1 MSNYSLEIFREW
13 IYQFH
18 NNSSNK
24 IEFLGEIYDRECDNV
39 YLNWSHYDE
48 KYSSSDGKQIYLR
61 TYINTILQLYFI
73 NFDFTYPKM
82 ISVNLKYRGLKNSGV
97 TRTYYYKNKEIT
109 SYIQDYEKEV
119 KPVLFMDD
127 DEKLMLQF
135 DLELRLK

>member
-24 IEFLGEIYDRECDNV
+24 IEFLGEIYVREFGNLYV
-39 YLNWSHYDE
+39 NWASYDATY
-48 KYSSSDGKQIYLR
+48 KSSDEKQIYLR
-61 TYINTILQLYFI
+61 TYNNTIQQLYFT

-82 ISVNLKYRGLKNSGV
+82 ISVNSKYRGLNNSGV
-97 TRTYYYKNKEIT
+97 TRTYYYKDKEIT
-109 SYIQDYEKEV
+109 SYIQDYEKDV